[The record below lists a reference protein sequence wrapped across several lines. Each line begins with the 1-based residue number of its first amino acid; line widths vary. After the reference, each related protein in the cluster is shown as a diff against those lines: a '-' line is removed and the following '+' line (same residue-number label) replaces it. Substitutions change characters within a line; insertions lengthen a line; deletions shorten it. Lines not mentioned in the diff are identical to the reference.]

1 VRPPRCLML
10 LITARISS
18 ALLVPQEKKR
28 GRARTI
34 RPPLVSPLLFAIFAP
49 AVAKVYIVS
58 FRSHDER
65 RPSKSAKRR
74 IRICEWNIQKL
85 TYGAHCHPVNTSERN
100 LLSEN
105 IPLLVASFEGIFIHH
120 SARSSESPCWHIPCE
135 FTATRAGN
143 SRNQKTEGRQ

>member
-1 VRPPRCLML
+1 MADFML
-10 LITARISS
+10 S
-18 ALLVPQEKKR
+18 
-28 GRARTI
+28 ARTMNFDGRRSSWMRKLTI
-34 RPPLVSPLLFAIFAP
+34 YTLATAG
-49 AVAKVYIVS
+49 AKIAKKLRES
-58 FRSHDER
+58 RSEESGSVNGISR
-65 RPSKSAKRR
+65 
-74 IRICEWNIQKL
+74 EEKL
-85 TYGAHCHPVNTSERN
+85 TYGAHCYRVNTSERN